1 MNLRAKAFAI
11 PRRKMGRLFTRL
23 QNAVGTVNSRK
34 FGRLPRGC
42 CIFAGFDVQPIS
54 ADGGP
59 ATHWFV
65 TVWLRNHK
73 HWRLLNRREKVSIY
87 RFVDIGNVLKACKV
101 ASRGAV

>member
-11 PRRKMGRLFTRL
+11 PHRKMGRLFTRL

-42 CIFAGFDVQPIS
+42 CIFAGFDVQPI
-54 ADGGP
+54 GVP

-65 TVWLRNHK
+65 TVWLRK
-73 HWRLLNRREKVSIY
+73 KRRLLNRREKVSIY

-101 ASRGAV
+101 ASRGAA